1 MAENRQTEIDR
12 NLAFFLRE
20 LPELMSRHAGKY
32 ALLRHEEV
40 TGYYDTVA
48 DAVAAGNSLYPDQ
61 LFSVQQV
68 SDAASN
74 LGHYSYAVS
83 LGNP

>member
-1 MAENRQTEIDR
+1 MAGDRQIEIDG

-20 LPELMSRHAGKY
+20 LPELMPLHAGKY

-40 TGYYDTVA
+40 TGCYDTVA
-48 DAVAAGNSLYPDQ
+48 DAVAAGNSLYPDRM
-61 LFSVQQV
+61 FSVQHV
-68 SDAASN
+68 SDAALN

-83 LGNP
+83 LGNT